1 MTNVSNNVKVN
12 AGKQPIYD
20 CRIPMGTSISMT
32 GSIFGG
38 FNFGSS
44 YGNFDF
50 GNMDLMMPVWMQSN
64 PYAINQFDFTG
75 INNYAGY
82 NPTTALGCGNA
93 QPQAGDFTSQ
103 YSYNPFAQN
112 GVTNPFVYPTTDGVH
127 ASQNPDGVSAGAG
140 AGNGTATATGTGASA
155 RVTSAEAQELN
166 MYGIS
171 TTGDKAKDAK
181 ALKDVKAKQ
190 EKIEAQAA
198 QIAEEL
204 YDSMKGAGTKNDKLK
219 AAVSKI
225 TKDNVLHVLEAWNKN
240 FSDAMDGETL
250 IESIQ
255 AEHYT
260 GWFGHQQED
269 LENHIKDALYAKGQE
284 LGLKNESHAFRAK
297 INSEHSAWFTSDSV
311 VNDCFNNFIAQV
323 AQKDAQVKAEKAT
336 RAMQNNK

>member
-1 MTNVSNNVKVN
+1 MTNEISNVN
-12 AGKQPIYD
+12 GAKHQPIYQY
-20 CRIPMGTSISMT
+20 RIPMGVSSFNMT

-38 FNFGSS
+38 LNFGAN
-44 YGNFDF
+44 YGNYDF
-50 GNMDLMMPVWMQSN
+50 GNMDLMTPAWMQALNN
-64 PYAINQFDFTG
+64 PYAIQQFDFSG

-82 NPTTALGCGNA
+82 NPFPQQCG
-93 QPQAGDFTSQ
+93 GDFTSA
-103 YSYNPFAQN
+103 YNYNPFAQN
-112 GVTNPFVYPTTDGVH
+112 GVTNPMYPTPDGVH
-127 ASQNPDGVSAGAG
+127 AGQNPDGVTVTGAGAQAGAG
-140 AGNGTATATGTGASA
+140 AGNVAPTGQL
-155 RVTSAEAQELN
+155 QELN
-166 MYGIS
+166 LYGIS
-171 TTGDKAKDAK
+171 TTGDKDKDAK
-181 ALKDVKAKQ
+181 ALKDAKAKQ
-190 EKIEAQAA
+190 DKIEAQAA

-204 YDSMKGAGTKNDKLK
+204 FDAMKGAGTKNDKLK
-219 AAVSKI
+219 AAVAKI
-225 TKDNVLHVLEAWNKN
+225 DKNNVLHVLEAWNTN

-311 VNDCFNNFIAQV
+311 VNECFNNFIATV
-323 AQKDAQVKAEKAT
+323 SQKDAEVRTQKAQ